1 MNSNKLNILI
11 FSLCLAIV
19 LVLQSCE
26 KKPLKTAK
34 KQHNTVEID
43 KLLAAG
49 YTHSDNV
56 NFDSS
61 YYYFNKAYYLAIR
74 EKDTSRILNSLS
86 WKASSE
92 MDKGEYFSCE
102 NTIIKALPLLKNT
115 KKYSYGSW
123 NVYSTLAINYMFLF
137 DYRNAIQYHTKALK
151 LKVDQFHKSKSL
163 NNIAFVYMEKQEYQK
178 AIQILLPLTFQKQI
192 INDPIE
198 FARIIENLGYC
209 FFKIKDSRAFY
220 YLNKALIINTKNK
233 YEWGLITSY
242 SRLAEFY
249 LEYNPRLAYKYS
261 RLAYEK
267 ATKIK
272 DVNDRLISL
281 TSLIKSSKGEET
293 KKYALDY
300 IRIND
305 SNNKAK
311 QIAKN
316 QFAKIK
322 YDSKNEREENQKLK
336 VEKVENEIH
345 LEQQKNRVLLLFF
358 FITTGIIA
366 TLGIVNYLYLKNK
379 KDKVKTTIETEN
391 RISKKLHDEVANDLL
406 QTIAFT
412 ETQDL
417 SSKQNKEILLTNLDA
432 IYSKTRNILK
442 ENGIIETKLHFVDGL
457 NEMISSFNTDAV
469 TILTNSMDLV
479 NWNALETHKK
489 IIVYRV
495 LQELLV
501 NMKKHSQCSLA
512 VLTFNKNENK
522 LQIDY
527 SDNGVGADF
536 DEINSIN
543 GLQNVKN
550 RILSINGTFTFDAKP
565 NKGFKISFTV
575 PI

>member
-1 MNSNKLNILI
+1 MTSKKLHILI
-11 FSLCLAIV
+11 FSLFLVMLLA
-19 LVLQSCE
+19 LQSCE
-26 KKPLKTAK
+26 KKSIKTTK
-34 KQHNTVEID
+34 KQDNTAEID
-43 KLLAAG
+43 TLLAAG
-49 YTHSDNV
+49 YTHYDNV

-61 YYYFNKAYYLAIR
+61 YYYFNKAYYLAIQK
-74 EKDTSRILNSLS
+74 KDTSRILNSLS

-102 NTIIKALPLLKNT
+102 YLIIKALPILKNT
-115 KKYSYGSW
+115 KKYPYGSW

-163 NNIAFVYMEKQEYQK
+163 NNIAFVFMEKQEYQK

-249 LEYNPRLAYKYS
+249 LKKNPRLASKYS
-261 RLAYEK
+261 HIAYEK

-281 TSLIKSSKGEET
+281 TLLIKSSEGDES

-316 QFAKIK
+316 QFAKMK

-336 VEKVENEIH
+336 IEKVENEVH
-345 LEQQKNRVLLLFF
+345 LEQQKNRVLLLFY

-366 TLGIVNYLYLKNK
+366 TLGIIKYLYSKNK
-379 KDKVKTTIETEN
+379 TDKIKTTIETEN
-391 RISKKLHDEVANDLL
+391 RISKKLHDEVANDLF

-417 SSKQNKEILLTNLDA
+417 YSEQNKETLITNLDA
-432 IYSKTRNILK
+432 IYTKTRNISK
-442 ENGIIETKLHFVDGL
+442 ENGIIETKLYFVDGL

-469 TILTNSMDLV
+469 TILTNGIDSV
-479 NWNALETHKK
+479 NWNDLETNKK
-489 IIVYRV
+489 IVFYRV
-495 LQELLV
+495 LQELLI

-512 VLTFNKNENK
+512 VITFNKNENK

-536 DEINSIN
+536 DKINSIN

-550 RILSINGTFTFDAKP
+550 RILSINGIFTFDAKP
-565 NKGFKISFTV
+565 NNGFKISFTV

>member
-1 MNSNKLNILI
+1 MN
-11 FSLCLAIV
+11 
-19 LVLQSCE
+19 CE
-26 KKPLKTAK
+26 
-34 KQHNTVEID
+34 H
-43 KLLAAG
+43 
-49 YTHSDNV
+49 
-56 NFDSS
+56 
-61 YYYFNKAYYLAIR
+61 
-74 EKDTSRILNSLS
+74 
-86 WKASSE
+86 
-92 MDKGEYFSCE
+92 
-102 NTIIKALPLLKNT
+102 TIIEAFPILKET
-115 KKYSYGSW
+115 KKYPYGSW
-123 NVYSTLAINYMFLF
+123 NVYNTLATNYMFLF

-163 NNIAFVYMEKQEYQK
+163 NNIASVYMEKQEYQK

-233 YEWGLITSY
+233 YEWGLITSHI
-242 SRLAEFY
+242 RFAEFY
-249 LEYNPRLAYKYS
+249 LEDNPSLAYKYS

-272 DVNDRLISL
+272 DINDRLISL
-281 TSLIKSSKGEET
+281 RLLLKNSKGDET

-305 SNNKAK
+305 SNNKAM
-311 QIAKN
+311 QMAKN

-322 YDSKNEREENQKLK
+322 YDSKQEREENNTLK
-336 VEKVENEIH
+336 IAQIENEIKI
-345 LEQQKNRVLLLFF
+345 QKQRNRLLLLLFIGSAGT
-358 FITTGIIA
+358 ITSLSIFK
-366 TLGIVNYLYLKNK
+366 NLKNIYK
-379 KDKVKTTIETEN
+379 REKIKSTIETEK
-391 RISKKLHDEVANDLL
+391 RISKKLHDEVANDLF

-417 SSKQNKEILLTNLDA
+417 SSEQNKEILLTNLDA

-527 SDNGVGADF
+527 SDNGFGADF
-536 DEINSIN
+536 DKINSTN